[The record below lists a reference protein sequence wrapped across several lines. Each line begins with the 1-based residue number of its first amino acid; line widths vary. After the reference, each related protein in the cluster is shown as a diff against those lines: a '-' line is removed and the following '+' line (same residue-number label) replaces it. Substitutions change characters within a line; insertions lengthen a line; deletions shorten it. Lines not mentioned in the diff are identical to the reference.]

1 VLIDAEA
8 MNDIDITGT
17 DMLGE
22 LKDELARSGIDLHFS
37 RMKAHVQEIV
47 QRAGLKEAI
56 GVDHFHPS
64 VQVGV
69 DAYLA
74 EQVEAGPKTGSH

>member
-1 VLIDAEA
+1 VLIDAES

-22 LKDELARSGIDLHFS
+22 LHGELAKANIQLHFA
-37 RMKAHVQEIV
+37 RMKAHVHEIIR
-47 QRAGLKEAI
+47 RAGLEEAL
-56 GVDHFHPS
+56 GGDHFHPS
-64 VQVGV
+64 VQAGV

-74 EQVEAGPKTGSH
+74 VQ